1 MSAIRP
7 SPPRG
12 AAAVGKTRLS
22 GSAFRSVRS
31 VALSVVP
38 ETKSEAAARDLALV
52 DYVLLL
58 FGI

>member
-12 AAAVGKTRLS
+12 TAAVGTTRLS
-22 GSAFRSVRS
+22 GSAFRSFRS
-31 VALSVVP
+31 VALRVLP
-38 ETKSEAAARDLALV
+38 ERKSEVAARDLALV